1 MTRKYKTSALT
12 TTGTSP
18 ISVTKK
24 KKSKS
29 KSIWK
34 AVGVAALGVAGL
46 SALGGWGGGTGIT
59 LWDGLTKGWSRAST
73 GFSNLFGIGQ
83 TSSAATS
90 AAPILPISLGS
101 SQGQALAGTAASA
114 LKASSATTAGS
125 LMGTV
130 GTGLK
135 GIFNSITN
143 MSPGGAFLW
152 GSIFD
157 TIGSAL
163 DTSGED
169 LIGLKEKELEAR
181 IAMHED
187 EMDLRHAALEAEAHA
202 AQQDLEMRN
211 RVAAQSGTFL
221 GHSNPLTAG
230 AEGVPST
237 GPGYTPKPPKTHPD
251 FHPTGGL
258 LS

>member
-12 TTGTSP
+12 TTGTNP
-18 ISVTKK
+18 ISVTTK

-34 AVGVAALGVAGL
+34 AVGVAALGAAGL
-46 SALGGWGGGTGIT
+46 SALGGWGGGTGMT
-59 LWDGLTKGWSRAST
+59 FLSGLTKGWGKAAT
-73 GFSNLFGIGQ
+73 GFSNLFNIGQ
-83 TSSAATS
+83 ATSAATS

-114 LKASSATTAGS
+114 LKASSTAGS
-125 LMGTV
+125 LLSSA

-135 GIFNSITN
+135 GIFDSITN
-143 MSPGGAFLW
+143 MSSGGAF
-152 GSIFD
+152 
-157 TIGSAL
+157 TIGSILEAIGAAT

-169 LIGLKEKELEAR
+169 LIGLKEKELEAE

-187 EMDLRHAALEAEAHA
+187 MMDYRHAALEAEAHA
-202 AQQDLEMRN
+202 AQQDLEMKN
-211 RVAAQSGTFL
+211 RVAAQSGMFM
-221 GHSNPLTAG
+221 GHANPLTAG
-230 AEGVPST
+230 AAGVPSA
-237 GPGYTPKPPKTHPD
+237 GPGYTPKPPKTHPE